1 MPIKLNGATSGSV
14 ELDVPAVVGSDL
26 QLTLPATAGEVVV
39 KNSSGNVG
47 VGTSSPTSF
56 IHVQGTSTG
65 TETYGRFTTGPLAGD
80 QSLVVKSS
88 SSRDHMAIQV
98 ATNGGTNDD
107 LALQPDGG
115 NVGIGTTSPSQTAV
129 GRTVVSLNGT
139 SSSLMNFNYN
149 NTISG
154 FIFAASDE
162 FRLQAEGT
170 IPLIFKGNSAER
182 MRISGSGEISAQGIY
197 DTTSSGAANVYVHP
211 TNYIL
216 HRSTS
221 SIKYKRN
228 VEDLKDSYAD
238 AILGCRPVWYQS
250 KCKNDNQNWG
260 YWGFIAEEVAE
271 IDPRLVS
278 WKTGEISVD
287 EKGKQTETLLETPL
301 AEGVQYDRFVPHLL
315 NLIKRQ
321 QQAIKTLETKVAA
334 LEGGAS

>member
-1 MPIKLNGATSGSV
+1 MSIKLNGATSGSV
-14 ELDVPAVVGSDL
+14 ELDVPAAVGSDL
-26 QLTLPATAGEVVV
+26 QLTLPATAGEVAV
-39 KNSSGNVG
+39 KATDGSVDLGDLVIDSSG
-47 VGTSSPTSF
+47 
-56 IHVQGTSTG
+56 
-65 TETYGRFTTGPLAGD
+65 R
-80 QSLVVKSS
+80 
-88 SSRDHMAIQV
+88 
-98 ATNGGTNDD
+98 
-107 LALQPDGG
+107 
-115 NVGIGTTSPSQTAV
+115 VGIGTTDFA
-129 GRTVVSLNGT
+129 GT
-139 SSSLMNFNYN
+139 STYADNLVVKDATDAGVTIQGANNTSEYSSLYLSDTTTNRGWLEQSLGGGSTSTLTIGTAGLTRFYN
-149 NTISG
+149 NSG
-154 FIFAASDE
+154 
-162 FRLQAEGT
+162 
-170 IPLIFKGNSAER
+170 ER
-182 MRISGSGEISAQGIY
+182 MRISSSGEISAQGIH
-197 DTTSSGAANVYVHP
+197 DTTSAGAANVYVHP

-287 EKGKQTETLLETPL
+287 EKGKQTETLLETPV

-321 QQAIKTLETKVAA
+321 QQAIQTLETKVAA

>member
-1 MPIKLNGATSGSV
+1 MSIKLNGATSGSV
-14 ELDVPAVVGSDL
+14 ELDVPAAVGSDL

-80 QSLVVKSS
+80 QSLVVKSG

-115 NVGIGTTSPSQTAV
+115 NVGIGTTSPNQTSS
-129 GRTVVSLNGT
+129 GRTVLSLNGT

-149 NTISG
+149 NTLAG

-170 IPLIFKGNSAER
+170 IPLIFRGNNAER
-182 MRISGSGEISAQGIY
+182 MKISSTGNLFCQGIY
-197 DTTSSGAANVYVHP
+197 DETTGSSANVVADS
-211 TNYIL
+211 NGLIR
-216 HRSTS
+216 RSTS
-221 SIKYKRN
+221 SLKYKTN
-228 VEDLKDSYAD
+228 VETLEDSYSD
-238 AILGCRPVWYQS
+238 ALLNCRPVWYRS
-250 KCKNDNQNWG
+250 KAGLDNPNYG
-260 YWGFIAEEVAE
+260 FWGFIAEEVAA
-271 IDPRLVS
+271 IDPRLVF
-278 WKTGEISVD
+278 WKTVEVAYDEDGERV
-287 EKGKQTETLLETPL
+287 ETPCDPEP
-301 AEGVQYDRFVPHLL
+301 EGVQYDRFVPHLL

-321 QQAIKTLETKVAA
+321 QQAIQTLETKVAA